1 MKKRNLVFL
10 ALSLFIAVSDA
21 LFVAINNLS
30 SADAFE
36 KTLDQEGQQLHAAFD
51 TLLSQTYAN
60 MLTMAVF
67 IANDA
72 AVQQT
77 FLKGVKAVRE
87 EGGGTGGPKAAQ
99 AREELFELVGPNW
112 QRVQERFDA
121 RQLHFHMGPGST
133 SFIRIHNPKTFGDF
147 MDIRYMIHDTNR
159 DARTRTGFET
169 GRVYAG
175 LRGVVPVMAKE
186 NDGSVVQ
193 AGALEVGTS
202 FNTQLGILDK
212 RYGQGLGV
220 LLDLKHVRG
229 AMWPDY
235 IKKRFGDGLGGCDCV
250 IEAASRDGLEPI
262 IDAGVQAGLD
272 FRRTGTSIVEVDG
285 KHMALTRF
293 PLRDYQG
300 SVDPARPDVGTI
312 VFWRDAS
319 AQVAAHRRG
328 QWFNILYGV
337 VGFAIIELLLMAAF
351 RAVARHLEA
360 EIEAKTAEL
369 ARSNR
374 ELAHFS
380 YVVSHDLKEP
390 LRTVGS
396 YLTLLERRYKGKVL
410 DDTAGEYISFAVDGA
425 KRMTAM
431 IEGLLDYSRVH
442 SKGLNPIPTDTGE
455 CLREALVNL
464 ETAIAEAR
472 AAIHVEGS
480 LPKVPADPGQLV
492 RVFQNLVG
500 NAIKY
505 RAPDR
510 PPEIRLSAER
520 QGSFWLFRVADNGIG
535 IAPEH
540 HESVFKVFSRLH
552 TREEYE
558 GTGIGLAI
566 TQKIVERH
574 GGRIRVESGAGKG
587 STFLFTLPAG
597 PSR

>member
-1 MKKRNLVFL
+1 MKKRTTVFL
-10 ALSLFIAVSDA
+10 ALSLFIAVSDG
-21 LFVAINNLS
+21 LFVAVNNLS
-30 SADAFE
+30 SADTFE
-36 KTLDQEGQQLHAAFD
+36 ETLAQEGEQLHAAFD

-60 MLTMAVF
+60 MLTMAIF
-67 IANDA
+67 IANDS

-77 FLKGVKAVRE
+77 FLKGVKAVRQ
-87 EGGGTGGPKAAQ
+87 EGGGSGGPKAAE
-99 AREELFELVGPNW
+99 AREELYELVGPNW
-112 QRVQERFDA
+112 QRVQDRFDA

-133 SFIRIHNPKTFGDF
+133 SFLRVHQAKKFGDP

-175 LRGVVPVMAKE
+175 LRGVVPVMARE
-186 NDGSVVQ
+186 EDGSTVQ

-202 FNTQLGILDK
+202 FNTVLGILDK
-212 RYGQGLGV
+212 RYSQGLGV
-220 LLDLKHVRG
+220 LLKMEHVRS

-235 IKKRFGDGLGGCDCV
+235 IQRRFGEGLAGCGCV
-250 IEAASRDGLEPI
+250 IEAASRDGLERVI
-262 IDAGVQAGLD
+262 EAGSRAGID
-272 FRRTGTSIVEVDG
+272 FHTSGTALAKVDG
-285 KHMALTRF
+285 RHTAVTRF
-293 PLRDYQG
+293 PLRDYRG
-300 SVDPARPDVGTI
+300 SVDASRPDVGTI

-319 AQVAAHRRG
+319 AQVAAFRRG
-328 QWFNILYGV
+328 QWFNILYGIG
-337 VGFAIIELLLMAAF
+337 GFILVELLLTLAF
-351 RAVARHLEA
+351 RTVARRLEA

-390 LRTVGS
+390 LRTVAS
-396 YLTLLERRYKGKVL
+396 YLSLLERRYKGKVL
-410 DDTAGEYISFAVDGA
+410 DDSAEEFIGFAVDGA
-425 KRMTAM
+425 KRMSMM

-442 SKGLNPIPTDTGE
+442 SKGQKPIPTDTRE
-455 CLREALVNL
+455 CLHEAQVNL
-464 ETAIAEAR
+464 ESAIAEAK
-472 AAIHVEGS
+472 AAIRVAGS
-480 LPKVPADPGQLV
+480 LPKVLADPGQLV

-505 RAPDR
+505 HAPDR
-510 PPEIRLSAER
+510 QPEVHVSAER
-520 QGSFWLFRVADNGIG
+520 QGNFWLFRIADNGIG

-540 HESVFKVFSRLH
+540 HESVFKVFNRLH

-574 GGRIRVESGAGKG
+574 GGRIWIESEAGKG
-587 STFLFTLPAG
+587 STFLFTLPAAL
-597 PSR
+597 SR